1 MRPTE
6 PNKHSSQQTRNRVFA
21 TLNLILFVAY
31 PVAAHVSAFY
41 RYPFALWVVLLLFIT
56 QAVQAWLQQRY
67 KAVVICLLLSTLLV
81 WLLQRQALEP
91 ILLMTPLLIIGG
103 LLLVFAGTLM
113 GDSVP
118 LITRFAEQT
127 EPAPLTP
134 AIRRYTRRVT
144 QVWVAL
150 FIVLMV
156 ESVLLAWFAPVWVWS
171 LFTNILNYV
180 FVFLLLFI
188 ELHLRRRYAPDA
200 QVRTFRQFL
209 LSLTRID
216 WRQLAHG
223 EKHG

>member
-6 PNKHSSQQTRNRVFA
+6 LNKRSSQPARYRVFA
-21 TLNLILFVAY
+21 TLNLILFIAY
-31 PVAAHVSAFY
+31 PIAAHISAFY
-41 RYPFALWVVLLLFIT
+41 RYPFALWVVLLLFVT
-56 QAVQAWLQQRY
+56 QALQAWLQRRHR
-67 KAVVICLLLSTLLV
+67 AVMICLMISVLLL

-103 LLLVFAGTLM
+103 LLLVFAGTLI
-113 GDSVP
+113 GDSTP

-127 EPAPLTP
+127 EPGPLTP

-150 FIVLMV
+150 FIVLML
-156 ESVLLAWFAPVWVWS
+156 ESILLALFAPVWVWS
-171 LFTNILNYV
+171 LFTNVLNYV
-180 FVFLLLFI
+180 FVFLLLFV

-216 WRQLAHG
+216 WRQLAHTG
-223 EKHG
+223 KRE

>member
-6 PNKHSSQQTRNRVFA
+6 LNKRSPQQARYRVFA
-21 TLNLILFVAY
+21 TLNLILFIAY
-31 PVAAHVSAFY
+31 PIAAHVSAFY
-41 RYPFALWVVLLLFIT
+41 RYPFALWVVLLLFVT
-56 QAVQAWLQQRY
+56 QAVQAGLQRRY
-67 KAVVICLLLSTLLV
+67 RAVVICLLISVLLL

-103 LLLVFAGTLM
+103 LLLVFAGTLV
-113 GDSVP
+113 GDSTP

-127 EPAPLTP
+127 EPGPLTP

-144 QVWVAL
+144 QIWVAL
-150 FIVLMV
+150 FIVLML
-156 ESVLLAWFAPVWVWS
+156 ESILLALFAPVWVWS
-171 LFTNILNYV
+171 LFTNVLNYV

-216 WRQLAHG
+216 WRQLAHTG
-223 EKHG
+223 KRG